1 MGKTVRLY
9 LIMFL
14 YVIISA
20 CDAIAPPPK
29 KHVTLFERI
38 ADFKKLSSPN
48 FHSKTDILWNA
59 QGVPYI
65 VSKNDDD
72 AAFALGM
79 VQAHLRLG
87 QMEVARHAVQGR
99 LSESLGTYFNDI
111 DHTLRIVDFYKAVP
125 DILRKM
131 PPKSRDWLHNFVAGI
146 NYYKQNL
153 PRTPHDF
160 DMFAFDHNDPWLEA
174 DAIALGKLGGTDLH
188 WILFSKL
195 LPLLRDNSPEKL
207 LALEKEFYD
216 KAQTGFSPDMIADKD
231 SHTGKSEK
239 TAKAVTHEQAKQ
251 SSLSNIAFFNGL
263 PSVFTRLLRPLQGLA
278 MTKPS
283 IFCIKSIYKCIPH
296 NSTTASEKLI
306 SLLQMFNKSGSN
318 AYAVSGKKSQ
328 TKSPLFAADPH
339 LGIFLPNFWLMAG
352 IHSPSYHVVGMM
364 APGTPV
370 FAFGRNQNLAW
381 GGTNL
386 RAIQT
391 HFVDITNKRKKYP
404 LVETETV
411 IKNRWWFD
419 KTYRV
424 RSSDMG
430 VIISDSK
437 LFPELKHKTIAL
449 KWLGHYPT
457 DEITAMLQ
465 VSQAKNGLEFRES
478 LKDFG
483 LPAQNMIFADSSG
496 NIGNVLATTVTH
508 RSSEF
513 PKTLWSTPTEVKK
526 DYERIE
532 TATTLPMLMNPQSG
546 YVASANNIPVKGD
559 TIPLISWYTSSRE
572 RIKRLG
578 VILSQNRLYSVAD
591 MMGFQ
596 KDTYSIGSVALRDAL
611 IYHLN
616 CLNYKDFSKNFSD
629 ADAVIMTLRDWDGT
643 YNADSRGA
651 LLIEGFLDG
660 VLKPLYRETGKKDIL
675 TRLDQDSRLVGYTAD
690 LLKSM
695 PTEHAKPIIIQGLN
709 RARQLGETY
718 HVWGDI
724 HRMKLGHIASSI
736 PVIGSRYIADE
747 FPVSGNRETL
757 MKTSSDRTPMP
768 HRVSY
773 GSNARQVS
781 DLSDIDNNYFILLG
795 GQDSVQGSDNFMDQV
810 YLWRIGQYIQMPLS
824 TQKINQLF
832 PFKTLFSSQKKE

>member
-1 MGKTVRLY
+1 MGRTVHLY

-14 YVIISA
+14 CVIVCA
-20 CDAIAPPPK
+20 CDAISPPPK

-38 ADFKKLSSPN
+38 ADFKKLPPPH

-65 VSKNDDD
+65 ISNNDDD

-131 PPKSRDWLHNFVAGI
+131 PPQSRDWLQNFVAGI
-146 NYYKQNL
+146 NYYKKNL
-153 PRTPHDF
+153 PRTPYDF
-160 DMFAFDHNDPWLEA
+160 DMFAFDHNEPWLEA

-216 KAQTGFSPDMIADKD
+216 KAQTGFSPDMISGINSGKD
-231 SHTGKSEK
+231 SGKSHSE
-239 TAKAVTHEQAKQ
+239 T
-251 SSLSNIAFFNGL
+251 
-263 PSVFTRLLRPLQGLA
+263 LL
-278 MTKPS
+278 
-283 IFCIKSIYKCIPH
+283 
-296 NSTTASEKLI
+296 
-306 SLLQMFNKSGSN
+306 SLLKMFNKSGSN
-318 AYAVSGKKSQ
+318 AYAISGKKSQ

-352 IHSPSYHVVGMM
+352 VRSPSYHVVGMM

-370 FAFGRNQNLAW
+370 FAFGRNENLAW

-386 RAIQT
+386 RAIQS
-391 HFVDITNKRKKYP
+391 HFVDITDKSKKYP
-404 LVETETV
+404 LIEKETV

-437 LFPELKHKTIAL
+437 LFPELKHKTVAL

-457 DEITAMLQ
+457 DEITAMLH

-496 NIGNVLATTVTH
+496 NIGNVLATTLTN
-508 RSSEF
+508 RPAEF

-526 DYERIE
+526 DYNTIHN
-532 TATTLPMLMNPQSG
+532 ATTLPTLMNPQSG
-546 YVASANNIPVKGD
+546 YVASANNIPVKGGA
-559 TIPLISWYTSSRE
+559 IPLISWYTSSSE
-572 RIKRLG
+572 RIKRLQD
-578 VILSQNRLYSVAD
+578 ILSQNRFYSVAD
-591 MMGFQ
+591 MMVFQ
-596 KDTYSIGSVALRDAL
+596 KDTYSRSSVALRDAL
-611 IYHLN
+611 IHHLN
-616 CLNYKDFSKNFSD
+616 CMKYTDFKQDFSD

-651 LLIEGFLDG
+651 LLLEGFLDG

-675 TRLDQDSRLVGYTAD
+675 ARLDQDSRLVGYTAD
-690 LLKSM
+690 LLQSLS
-695 PTEHAKPIIIQGLN
+695 TEHAKPIIIQGLN

-736 PVIGSRYIADE
+736 PVIGSRYIVDE

-757 MKTSSDRTPMP
+757 MKTSSNRTPMP

-781 DLSDIDNNYFILLG
+781 DLSNIDNNYFILLG
-795 GQDSVQGSDNFMDQV
+795 GQDSVQGSENFMDQV
-810 YLWRIGQYIQMPLS
+810 YLWRIGHYIQMPLS
-824 TQKINQLF
+824 TQKINTLF
-832 PFKTLFSSQKKE
+832 PFKTIFSSYNTELNDE